1 MCVFFFFQ
9 LSVSAGTYRINVCKS
24 VAEPA
29 CKQSAVCLV
38 SSSGRSA
45 SSFGNSKAMTMDYKH
60 EEQEVQMKYGG
71 GDPCL
76 PGGWRRGGGRGRE
89 EVFSAAV
96 WSILC
101 WCFCPVVTSEGDP
114 CVFPFTIANK
124 SFDDCTTEG
133 RLDGKKW
140 CATTADFNTDRK
152 WGFCNQS
159 ECEHFSLSFAKKV
172 QSLFVQEY

>member
-1 MCVFFFFQ
+1 MSVFQ
-9 LSVSAGTYRINVCKS
+9 LSVSSGTYRINVCKS

-38 SSSGRSA
+38 SSSGGLGT
-45 SSFGNSKAMTMDYKH
+45 SFGNSKAMTMDYKH

-76 PGGWRRGGGRGRE
+76 PGGWRSKRRRGAGARKRKSLLCSSLIDPVL
-89 EVFSAAV
+89 VFSR
-96 WSILC
+96 
-101 WCFCPVVTSEGDP
+101 PVTSDGDP

-124 SFDDCTTEG
+124 SFNDCTAEG
-133 RLDGKKW
+133 RVDGKKW

-159 ECEHFSLSFAKKV
+159 ECEYYFPL
-172 QSLFVQEY
+172 LREL